1 MCTVTVLEAGGD
13 RRLGFKRFASRPSP
27 ARNEVTVAVR
37 AISLDNGEIRE
48 ALAAPAGQRFYDT
61 LLRFLDHVVDE
72 AFLKPVHRAML
83 FASRDPAT
91 LIDLTGSYQLP
102 DENEVDQLL

>member
-37 AISLDNGEIRE
+37 AISLDNGEICE

-102 DENEVDQLL
+102 NENEVDQLL